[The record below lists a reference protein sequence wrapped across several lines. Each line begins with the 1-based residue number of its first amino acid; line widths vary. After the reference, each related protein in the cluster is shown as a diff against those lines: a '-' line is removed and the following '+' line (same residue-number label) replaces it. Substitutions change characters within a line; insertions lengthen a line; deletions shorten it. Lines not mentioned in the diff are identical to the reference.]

1 MVDIFNPFEND
12 EVVGVISPDRTE
24 ATVAAAVAAG
34 FDTRVVKD
42 PAAIDVDAEAEDDGV
57 FASVLRFFQEGEE
70 KDTLRRFER
79 RLRQGDHVIR
89 LIDVGDR
96 AEEAGRFLAEHH
108 AEVVW
113 HFGSW
118 TYRPLH
124 QT

>member
-1 MVDIFNPFEND
+1 MVEIFNPFEND
-12 EVVGVISPDRTE
+12 EVVGVISPDRTD
-24 ATVAAAVAAG
+24 ATVAAAEAAG
-34 FDTRVVKD
+34 FTAQVVKD
-42 PAAIDVDAEAEDDGV
+42 PAAIDVEAGDDDGL

-79 RLRQGDHVIR
+79 RLRQGDHIIR
-89 LIDVGDR
+89 LLEVGDR
-96 AEEAGRFLAEHH
+96 SDEAGSLLAAHH

-124 QT
+124 DT